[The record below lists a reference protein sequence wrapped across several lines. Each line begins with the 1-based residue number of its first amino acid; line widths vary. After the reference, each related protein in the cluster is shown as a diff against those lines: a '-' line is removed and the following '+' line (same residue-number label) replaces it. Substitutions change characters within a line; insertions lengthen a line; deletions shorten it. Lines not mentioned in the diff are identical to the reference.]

1 MQLYGAQMYDFILI
15 LKGLTFAENLP
26 RLEQSFTLLSIFQPF
41 LTKLT
46 MSKSSSQSSAVVVT
60 TEAKK
65 DRLLEICAVNSR
77 FL

>member
-1 MQLYGAQMYDFILI
+1 MQLYGAEMYDFILI

>member
-1 MQLYGAQMYDFILI
+1 MQLYGVQMYASIVFLN
-15 LKGLTFAENLP
+15 GLTFAENLA

-46 MSKSSSQSSAVVVT
+46 MSESSSQSSVVVVT

-65 DRLLEICAVNSR
+65 ATGNMWC
-77 FL
+77 

>member
-1 MQLYGAQMYDFILI
+1 MHLYGAQMYDFILI

-46 MSKSSSQSSAVVVT
+46 MSKSSSQSSVVVVT

>member
-46 MSKSSSQSSAVVVT
+46 MSKSSSQSSVVVVT

>member
-46 MSKSSSQSSAVVVT
+46 MSKSSSHSSVVVVT

>member
-1 MQLYGAQMYDFILI
+1 MQLYGVQMYDFIVI
-15 LKGLTFAENLP
+15 LNGPTFAENLA

-46 MSKSSSQSSAVVVT
+46 MSKSSSQSSVVVVT

-65 DRLLEICAVNSR
+65 DRLLEICGINSR

>member
-15 LKGLTFAENLP
+15 LKGLTFVENLP

-46 MSKSSSQSSAVVVT
+46 MSKSSSQSSVVVVT

>member
-15 LKGLTFAENLP
+15 LKGLTFADNLP

-46 MSKSSSQSSAVVVT
+46 MSKSSSQSSVVVVT

>member
-15 LKGLTFAENLP
+15 LKGLTLAENLP

-46 MSKSSSQSSAVVVT
+46 MSKSSSQSSVVVVT